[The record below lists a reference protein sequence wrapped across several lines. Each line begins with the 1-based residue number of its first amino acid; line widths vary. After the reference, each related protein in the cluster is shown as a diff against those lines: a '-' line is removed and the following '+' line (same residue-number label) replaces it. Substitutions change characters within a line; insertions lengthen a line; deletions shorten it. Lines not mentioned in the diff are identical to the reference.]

1 MNPLITRSSN
11 LPVDPMFL
19 ARWSPRAFDGSPLP
33 LTDLMTMFEAAR
45 WAPSANNKQP
55 WRFMYALQ
63 GDQHWQT
70 FVSLL
75 HPANAGWAQ
84 HAGALVFLL
93 ADTDPPTHRFDAGAA
108 WSHIALQ
115 ALLLGYQAHAMAGI
129 LHTDVRTKL
138 VVPEHLSVEI
148 AIAIGAQGNPGQ
160 LPEPLRAR
168 EQPSN
173 RLALAE
179 LITHGGY

>member
-108 WSHIALQ
+108 WS
-115 ALLLGYQAHAMAGI
+115 
-129 LHTDVRTKL
+129 
-138 VVPEHLSVEI
+138 
-148 AIAIGAQGNPGQ
+148 
-160 LPEPLRAR
+160 RAR
-168 EQPSN
+168 RPGPKPCLRISK
-173 RLALAE
+173 LGTYWAHLGSLFWILFGAH
-179 LITHGGY
+179 LGSTSPHSTHHNHNHVKSQKRVMSHISR